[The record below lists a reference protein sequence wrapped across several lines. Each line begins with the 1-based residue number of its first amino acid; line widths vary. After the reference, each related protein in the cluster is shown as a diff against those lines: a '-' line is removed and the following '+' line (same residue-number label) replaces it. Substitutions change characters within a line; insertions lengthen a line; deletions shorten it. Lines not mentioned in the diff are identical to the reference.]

1 MNYTLIWLP
10 WAFDEMQ
17 EIIRASPGRRGELA
31 DILRDVRG
39 ELTRSPDTVGESRG
53 VNKRVGFFGRLT
65 VFFRIETADR
75 AVYITRVHL
84 PFDNLDA
91 F

>member
-1 MNYTLIWLP
+1 MKHTLIWLP

-17 EIIRASPGRRGELA
+17 EIVRRSPDRRDELA

-39 ELTRSPDTVGESRG
+39 ELTKSPETVGESRG
-53 VNKRVGFFGRLT
+53 VNRRVGFFGRLT
-65 VFFRIETADR
+65 VYFRIEPADR